1 MIHLPIGTIQAAI
14 VLRKIET
21 GYVLKIDTDEVLL
34 HNNETAHELK
44 VGDELEIFLYQDKS
58 SQVVATTVLPEILMD
73 TYGFAE
79 VVEVLPKIGV
89 FVDIGIAKDILTS
102 VDDLPLYQKAW
113 PKIGDRLYVR
123 LGKDQEGR
131 LLAIP
136 ATEGVIEI
144 ERTEAPKD
152 ILNKPFT
159 ARVYYTSREGAA
171 IVSEEGYR
179 GFIHH
184 SERDEEPRL
193 GELLTG
199 RVIDVKEDGTI
210 NVSLKP
216 LKQERIG
223 DDAEAIL
230 ELLEL
235 NDGVISLTDKSDPE
249 DIRKSFNCSK
259 SAFKRALGRLMK
271 ERKIEQRDGKTYLI
285 KK

>member
-1 MIHLPIGTIQAAI
+1 MDLSIGTIQSAT

-21 GYVLKIDTDEVLL
+21 GYVLKIETVEVLL
-34 HNNETAHELK
+34 HNNETQN
-44 VGDELEIFLYQDKS
+44 ELEVGEELDVFLYQDKN
-58 SQVVATTVLPEILMD
+58 SQTVATTILPKVLMD
-73 TYGFAE
+73 SYGWAE
-79 VVEVLPKIGV
+79 VVETLPKIGV
-89 FVDIGIAKDILTS
+89 FVDIGIAKDMLAS

-113 PKIGDRLYVR
+113 PKISDRLYVR
-123 LGKDQEGR
+123 LGKDQEDR

-136 ATEGVIEI
+136 ATEGIIEI
-144 ERTEAPKD
+144 ERSEAPKE
-152 ILNKPFT
+152 ILNEPFT

-210 NVSLKP
+210 NVSLLP
-216 LKQERIG
+216 LKEERMN
-223 DDAEAIL
+223 DDAVAIL

-235 NDGVISLTDKSDPE
+235 KDGVMPFSDKSDPE
-249 DIRKSFNCSK
+249 DIRTTFNCSK

-271 ERKIEQRDGKTYLI
+271 ERKIEQHDGKTYLVN
-285 KK
+285 K